1 MCEITELKQETVTF
15 NCKVIRQDIIEVTF
29 KVNQNTRKTI
39 QRIQDKLNI
48 EGKDNLAEIAEIIGL
63 QFQDNVSQFYEGIG
77 FIKTDDSDFDI
88 STKGIEIKVID
99 YDDRKAIV
107 KRIKE

>member
-29 KVNQNTRKTI
+29 KINQSAAKTI

-63 QFQDNVSQFYEGIG
+63 QFQNNVSQFYEGIG

-99 YDDRKAIV
+99 HDDRKAIV